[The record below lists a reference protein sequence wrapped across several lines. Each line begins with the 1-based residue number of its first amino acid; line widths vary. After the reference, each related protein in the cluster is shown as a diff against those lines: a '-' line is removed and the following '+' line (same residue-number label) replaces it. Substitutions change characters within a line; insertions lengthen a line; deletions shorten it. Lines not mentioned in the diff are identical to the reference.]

1 MYKLIGAVMTIGACT
16 LTGHA
21 VAKAFAGRPRQLR
34 ALRSSLQELETEIV
48 YGAVPMLE
56 ALEHL
61 AARGDPLV
69 RKFYSLVL
77 TKLQN
82 IRGGTVAE
90 AWSIGLEEWQGS
102 TYLTEDD
109 LATFR
114 VLGNSLGTSDRLDQQ
129 KHLKLAGEKLALGE
143 AGAWEVAAKTVKPWN
158 YLGLLG
164 GIVIVLI
171 FI

>member
-1 MYKLIGAVMTIGACT
+1 MFKLIGAGIIIGACT
-16 LTGHA
+16 LAGHT

-48 YGAVPMLE
+48 YGAVPMQE

-77 TKLQN
+77 AELEN
-82 IRGGTVAE
+82 MRGRTVTE
-90 AWSIGLEEWQGS
+90 AWSEGLEKWQGS
-102 TYLTEDD
+102 TYLTGDD
-109 LATFR
+109 LGTLK
-114 VLGNSLGTSDRLDQQ
+114 VLGNTLGASDRLDQQ
-129 KHLKLAGEKLALGE
+129 KHLRLAGEKLALGE
-143 AGAWEVAAKTVKPWN
+143 AGAWEVATKTVKPWN

-164 GIVIVLI
+164 GVVIVLI
-171 FI
+171 FV